1 MAGHSGSL
9 SDPPGLEV
17 LDLGAEKSGFFAVL
31 ADLPLIFLN
40 LLALPLQLVDEVVL
54 DDGQGRC

>member
-1 MAGHSGSL
+1 MVKHSDPL
-9 SDPPGLEV
+9 SDPPGFEV

-31 ADLPLIFLN
+31 PDLSLVFLD

-54 DDGQGRC
+54 DD